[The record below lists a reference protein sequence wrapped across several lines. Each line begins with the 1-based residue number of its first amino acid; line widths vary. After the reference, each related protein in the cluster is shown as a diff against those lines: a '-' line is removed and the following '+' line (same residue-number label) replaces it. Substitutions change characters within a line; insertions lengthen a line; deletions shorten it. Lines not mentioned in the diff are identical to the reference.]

1 MNILSTEETKVS
13 IGETV
18 GFQKPNEIRLAD
30 LYNHIQKPAGDW
42 KQRVAELRDLVDNGN
57 SDEYNSKKKEL
68 RVFTWSGIF
77 SKRSNDG
84 LIQHTGR
91 LQIDID
97 WKNKPRIDSEK
108 LRDQLI
114 QDPHIEVAFL
124 SPSGRG
130 VKCGML
136 IPVCANDIEHKEAYA
151 AAENYFKQQ
160 HELIIDP
167 SCKDVSR
174 LCFFSYDPHLKQNK
188 VAKPLDIAKWA
199 QVTTGHTNKLTTTK
213 IGSASHPAVVEERI
227 FDELSP
233 VFVRQLL
240 EYIAGYDDYDTWIK
254 VGHALKHALGDDG
267 LSLWEGWSVKSTK
280 WQEADREKWNS
291 FKPSNTNGAATLIA
305 MAKEGGWQY
314 QSPQTAQSASAQ
326 PDNSAKVTKGNYH
339 LNENSK
345 KELVHVC
352 NLHNVHEYLKISQ
365 SRIWYDSFLNKV
377 LFCGEEEE
385 PIEWDDLLT
394 LRLQGNLQNEFDGM
408 RRLTKDVVR
417 DAVVLYAH
425 ANRKNCLTDWLDSLE
440 WDGIPRLDT
449 WLPEYLGAENSSYTR
464 EVGRCWL
471 LGAVARAYQPGIK
484 FDWMLVLEQKQ
495 GVGKSDVLKA
505 MSRGWFDT
513 LTSFNGKDSLD
524 KIQGRWIIEIEELH
538 ALNKSEVESIKSFL
552 TTTND
557 RYRPAYGHFT
567 KDHPRTCVF
576 AGTTNKHEYLRD
588 ETGNRRFWP
597 VSCGQLKIEVLRE
610 NRDQLWAETVG
621 RFKNGE
627 TFFINEDARAVAI
640 EMQDSG
646 YEGDAWEEAISK
658 YIQDKRQVTYDQIFE
673 DLLHIGLHL
682 RDHKNNLRISKIMT
696 RLGWKLSQV
705 REGNSKSRKF
715 VKVE

>member
-314 QSPQTAQSASAQ
+314 QSPKKLPSAPAKQ
-326 PDNSAKVTKGNYH
+326 YNSAKVTKGNYH
-339 LNENSK
+339 LIENSK

-352 NLHNVHEYLKISQ
+352 NLHNVYEYLKISQ
-365 SRIWYDSFLNKV
+365 SRIWN
-377 LFCGEEEE
+377 
-385 PIEWDDLLT
+385 
-394 LRLQGNLQNEFDGM
+394 
-408 RRLTKDVVR
+408 VR
-417 DAVVLYAH
+417 VTPY
-425 ANRKNCLTDWLDSLE
+425 
-440 WDGIPRLDT
+440 
-449 WLPEYLGAENSSYTR
+449 
-464 EVGRCWL
+464 
-471 LGAVARAYQPGIK
+471 
-484 FDWMLVLEQKQ
+484 
-495 GVGKSDVLKA
+495 
-505 MSRGWFDT
+505 
-513 LTSFNGKDSLD
+513 
-524 KIQGRWIIEIEELH
+524 
-538 ALNKSEVESIKSFL
+538 
-552 TTTND
+552 
-557 RYRPAYGHFT
+557 RY
-567 KDHPRTCVF
+567 
-576 AGTTNKHEYLRD
+576 
-588 ETGNRRFWP
+588 
-597 VSCGQLKIEVLRE
+597 
-610 NRDQLWAETVG
+610 
-621 RFKNGE
+621 
-627 TFFINEDARAVAI
+627 
-640 EMQDSG
+640 
-646 YEGDAWEEAISK
+646 
-658 YIQDKRQVTYDQIFE
+658 
-673 DLLHIGLHL
+673 
-682 RDHKNNLRISKIMT
+682 
-696 RLGWKLSQV
+696 
-705 REGNSKSRKF
+705 
-715 VKVE
+715 